1 MLGGPPHPWHD
12 EALTVGQ
19 RICAALAAGLE
30 LGERLTDLAWRTEAG
45 QRERLAW
52 QAGYEHACQDARLDV
67 MRRRG
72 AAWQAGY
79 AHGFAEG
86 YTAARDDA
94 THRDTP
100 DHTHDGYRCVG
111 GAR

>member
-1 MLGGPPHPWHD
+1 V
-12 EALTVGQ
+12 AF
-19 RICAALAAGLE
+19 AAGLE
-30 LGERLTDLAWRTEAG
+30 LGERLSDLTWRAEAG

-52 QAGYEHACQDARLDV
+52 QAGYEYACQDAGLDV

-86 YTAARDDA
+86 YTAARHDA
-94 THRDTP
+94 AHRDTAHRDTQ
-100 DHTHDGYRCVG
+100 DHNHADCHGSGGRRCVG